1 MGERE
6 RGGSPALPLSR
17 APTHDPL
24 PMSESRDVAEK
35 TGPPEHWRTLDER
48 AGSEDFQEALRDEFA
63 EGASEWKHDPQGRR
77 HFIKIMG
84 AAGALATLAGGCYAR
99 DEEHI
104 VPYVEQP
111 ENVVPGNAD
120 FYATSFPL
128 GGYAQGV
135 LVESQQ
141 GRPTKIEG
149 NPSHPASRGA
159 TSTFMQASVLD
170 LYDPDRSDTFLD
182 EGVPSTWQDFVAAV
196 QTRRRQWRRT
206 GGRGLRMLTGP
217 VTSPTLA
224 AQLRALLAAFPEA
237 RWHVHAPTAPGDAR
251 AGSAA
256 GAQSPQQP
264 VYHFDRAKTI
274 LSLEGDL
281 FQYGPGSVRYARDF
295 AEGRRVREGE
305 TEMSRLYAAESSP
318 TLMGAQADHRLP
330 LPPRKL
336 KALARAVAGRLEAPI
351 EDAGGSVPPPTW
363 TEREQQWI
371 NSVAADLQD
380 AGSEALVVAGR
391 AQPPETR
398 ALAQAANEA
407 LGATGTTVERIP
419 SPEAG
424 PTGEPAG
431 LRALT
436 EAVQRGDATDV
447 VILGENPA
455 YTAPADVPFAEALRQ
470 VPFSAH
476 LSRHRDATSRQCR
489 WHVPRTHFL
498 ETWSDA
504 RAFDGTAGVQQP
516 LIAPL
521 YDACRSAHQVVA
533 ALQGAPG
540 QTGYDLVRRYWQ
552 RRSGGGNFEQFW
564 ERVLYRGVVPGTG
577 LEDDGRSKNTR
588 SRSLPA
594 QQTGD
599 GGASERQRTAPA
611 DTSSGGSAAA
621 ASSAAATGGMAATP
635 AAGGGGGP
643 QQRPDEGGSALGGQL
658 LQMSGGAS
666 RSRRDTTPRPS
677 APGDTAAAGTAAS
690 SPDTTSQSEP
700 RTTTSEQASGRSTN
714 LTLLLRPDP
723 SVWDGR
729 FANNAWL
736 QELPKPLTKL
746 TWGNAALMSPATAEA
761 CGVETGDVV
770 RLRYRGRTLDVPA
783 MKMPGHAD
791 GCVTLRLGYG
801 RPHAGYVGSEA
812 TLYQTHEED
821 EINVTSSVGA
831 NAYRLRTADAPWG
844 GPGLSMEKTGETE
857 PLATTQHHQSME
869 GRELIRA
876 ATIETFREN
885 PEYAHEGHMEEL
897 PSLYPDYDY
906 DADGEGPYEE
916 ESAPPL
922 YPQDEASDEYDH
934 NYSWGMVIDQ
944 NVCTGCNACVTAC
957 QSENNIPVVGKE
969 QVLHG
974 REMHWLR
981 IDRYYSGTP
990 SDPETRFQPVPCM
1003 HCEKAPCEVVCPVA
1017 ATVHDAEGLNVM
1029 IYNRCIGTRY
1039 CSNNCPYK
1047 VRRFNFLQ
1055 WSDWDTDSL
1064 KLMRNPDVTVRSRGV
1079 MEKCTYCVQRISAA
1093 RIDAK
1098 TENRTIRDG
1107 EMLTACQQACPTE
1120 AISFG
1125 DLNDE
1130 DAEVTHLQEEPHNYA
1145 LLGHLGTRPRTTYL
1159 THLSN
1164 PNDPLEEVEENEIRQ
1179 QALDPEVPSDDW

>member
-1 MGERE
+1 
-6 RGGSPALPLSR
+6 
-17 APTHDPL
+17 
-24 PMSESRDVAEK
+24 MSESRDVAEK
-35 TGPPEHWRTLDER
+35 TGPPEHWRTLGER
-48 AGSEDFQEALRDEFA
+48 AGSKDFQEALRDEFA
-63 EGASEWKHDPQGRR
+63 DGAAEWKHDPQGRR

-84 AAGALATLAGGCYAR
+84 AAGALATLAGGCYTR

-149 NPSHPASRGA
+149 NPSHPASLGS

-196 QTRRRQWRRT
+196 QTRRRQWRQS
-206 GGRGLRMLTGP
+206 GGRSLRVLTGP

-224 AQLRALLAAFPEA
+224 AQLRALLAEFPEA
-237 RWHVHAPTAPGDAR
+237 RWHVHAPVAAPERGDAGDGN
-251 AGSAA
+251 AGS
-256 GAQSPQQP
+256 PPPKP
-264 VYHFDRAKTI
+264 VYHFDRAEVM
-274 LSLEGDL
+274 LSLEGDF
-281 FQYGPGSVRYARDF
+281 FQYGPASVRYARDF
-295 AEGRRVREGE
+295 AEGRRVRSRE

-336 KALARAVAGRLEAPI
+336 GALAREVARRLGA
-351 EDAGGSVPPPTW
+351 SVPAGADGNTAPNW
-363 TEREQQWI
+363 TAREQHWI
-371 NSVAADLQD
+371 DSVASDLQG
-380 AGSEALVVAGR
+380 AGSEALVVAGST
-391 AQPPETR
+391 QPPVMQ
-398 ALAQAANEA
+398 ALARAMNEA
-407 LGATGTTVERIP
+407 LDAPGTTVEQVP
-419 SPEAG
+419 SPEARP
-424 PTGEPAG
+424 PTAGEENG

-436 EAVQRGDATDV
+436 DAMQRGDATDV
-447 VILGENPA
+447 IVLGVNPA
-455 YTAPADVPFAEALRQ
+455 YTAPADIPFAEALGQ

-476 LSRHRDATSRQCR
+476 LSTHRDATSRQCQ

-498 ETWSDA
+498 EAWGDA
-504 RAFDGTAGVQQP
+504 RAFDGTASVQQP

-564 ERVLYRGVVPGTG
+564 EKVLYRGVVPGTG
-577 LEDDGRSKNTR
+577 LEDDGRSKSTR
-588 SRSLPA
+588 TARGMTQGPSRSLPA
-594 QQTGD
+594 QRTGD
-599 GGASERQRTAPA
+599 GDASERQRTAPA

-621 ASSAAATGGMAATP
+621 ASSAAATGGMAAAP

-666 RSRRDTTPRPS
+666 RSHRDTTPRPPAS
-677 APGDTAAAGTAAS
+677 GDTAAAGTAAS

-723 SVWDGR
+723 SIRDGR

-746 TWGNAALMSPATAEA
+746 TWGNAALMSPATAEERSI
-761 CGVETGDVV
+761 ETGDVV
-770 RLRYRGRTLDVPA
+770 RLAYRGRTLDVPA

-821 EINVTSSVGA
+821 EIDVTSSVGA

-885 PEYAHEGHMEEL
+885 PEYAHEGHAEHL

-922 YPQDEASDEYDH
+922 YPQDEAGDEYDH

-1029 IYNRCIGTRY
+1029 VYNRCIGTRY

-1064 KLMRNPDVTVRSRGV
+1064 ELMRNPDVTVRSRGV
-1079 MEKCTYCVQRISAA
+1079 MEKCTYCIQRISAA

-1130 DAEVTHLQEEPHNYA
+1130 DAEVTQLKEQPHNYA

-1164 PNDPLEEVEENEIRQ
+1164 PNEGLIEEEENEIRQ
-1179 QALDPEVPSDDW
+1179 QGLDPEV

>member
-1 MGERE
+1 MKESPDVAMQQERPK
-6 RGGSPALPLSR
+6 GGNT
-17 APTHDPL
+17 PTH
-24 PMSESRDVAEK
+24 
-35 TGPPEHWRTLDER
+35 WRSLDER

-170 LYDPDRSDTFLD
+170 LYDPDRSDTLLD
-182 EGVPSTWQDFVAAV
+182 DGVPSTWQDFVAAV

-336 KALARAVAGRLEAPI
+336 KALARAVAGRLEAPV

-436 EAVQRGDATDV
+436 EAMQRGDATDV

-577 LEDDGRSKNTR
+577 LEDDGRSKSTR

-666 RSRRDTTPRPS
+666 RSRRDTTPRPP

-723 SVWDGR
+723 SIRDGR

-746 TWGNAALMSPATAEA
+746 TWGNAALMSPATAEERSI
-761 CGVETGDVV
+761 ETGDVV
-770 RLRYRGRTLDVPA
+770 RLAYRGRTLDVPA

-821 EINVTSSVGA
+821 EIDVTSSVGV

-844 GPGLSMEKTGETE
+844 GPGLSMEKTGETF

-876 ATIETFREN
+876 ATIETFRED

-897 PSLYPDYDY
+897 PSLYPAYDY

-922 YPQDEASDEYDH
+922 YPQDEAGDEYDH